1 MRTSRRWWLVFFLGP
16 AIALFAAF
24 ITYPI
29 LSALAFSLY
38 AWEGIGRRGFV
49 GLANFARLF
58 ATFPYAGLLVN
69 AFWHN
74 VLVFVATMLLQNVTA
89 LALAVLLARG
99 PWGARGY
106 RVIFF
111 LPVMLSLVIVGF
123 LWGLFLNPV
132 FGLVNKVLTLLHAGA
147 LARPW
152 LGDASTALLTLIVVN
167 AWRWLGFPT
176 IVFLAGINAVPEEY
190 VEAAR
195 IDGAGGSWRDA
206 RRGRPHRGPMRHAAQ
221 RVPRAGAHGHHG
233 GVGVQEHPR
242 DLPAPVRAARGVA
255 VGELRA
261 CVGGGQVRAVLPQ
274 QCPRHHRLRRHRRDP
289 GGHGRVRA
297 GPVPLPRKRSRLSL
311 LPQRVDAADPPRDHP
326 AVHPDAHLTSARH
339 PVGADPDLRRLGAAQ
354 RGVHPDRVLPDA
366 ARGPGQRRA
375 HRRRR
380 GVADLPADHGAAGA
394 AGPGHRGRVQS
405 HSHLERFLLPPGVHP
420 DQPVENL
427 AAGDDHVL
435 RPVLHRLGRAVRR
448 PQAGR
453 GAGRGALC
461 AGVAA
466 VHPRARSGRVEGVRT
481 A

>member
-16 AIALFAAF
+16 GIVLFAAF

-74 VLVFVATMLLQNVTA
+74 VLVFIATMLLQNVTA
-89 LALAVLLARG
+89 LGLAVLLARG

-106 RVIFF
+106 RVVFF

-123 LWGLFLNPV
+123 LWALFLNPV

-195 IDGAGGSWRDA
+195 IDGAGEW
-206 RRGRPHRGPMRHAAQ
+206 
-221 RVPRAGAHGHHG
+221 
-233 GVGVQEHPR
+233 
-242 DLPAPVRAARGVA
+242 
-255 VGELRA
+255 
-261 CVGGGQVRAVLPQ
+261 AVL
-274 QCPRHHRLRRHRRDP
+274 RRIIFP
-289 GGHGRVRA
+289 LLAPAVTIIVLLTFIGAFNWFELPYIMQGVSGAPNRA
-297 GPVPLPRKRSRLSL
+297 TDVLSL
-311 LPQRVDAADPPRDHP
+311 LFYRTAFGEVDTGLQDIGIGSAI
-326 AVHPDAHLTSARH
+326 AVLMFALLLGMSA
-339 PVGADPDLRRLGAAQ
+339 VGAVLLRR
-354 RGVHPDRVLPDA
+354 R
-366 ARGPGQRRA
+366 
-375 HRRRR
+375 
-380 GVADLPADHGAAGA
+380 
-394 AGPGHRGRVQS
+394 
-405 HSHLERFLLPPGVHP
+405 E
-420 DQPVENL
+420 VEL
-427 AAGDDHVL
+427 A
-435 RPVLHRLGRAVRR
+435 
-448 PQAGR
+448 
-453 GAGRGALC
+453 
-461 AGVAA
+461 
-466 VHPRARSGRVEGVRT
+466 
-481 A
+481 

>member
-16 AIALFAAF
+16 ATVLFAAL

-89 LALAVLLARG
+89 LGLAVLLARA

-123 LWGLFLNPV
+123 LWALFLNPV
-132 FGLVNKVLTLLHAGA
+132 FGLVNKGLTLLHAGA

-195 IDGAGGSWRDA
+195 IDGAGEW
-206 RRGRPHRGPMRHAAQ
+206 
-221 RVPRAGAHGHHG
+221 
-233 GVGVQEHPR
+233 
-242 DLPAPVRAARGVA
+242 
-255 VGELRA
+255 
-261 CVGGGQVRAVLPQ
+261 AVL
-274 QCPRHHRLRRHRRDP
+274 RRIIFP
-289 GGHGRVRA
+289 LLAPAVTIIVLLTFIGAFNWFELPYIMQGVSGAPNRA
-297 GPVPLPRKRSRLSL
+297 TDVLSL
-311 LPQRVDAADPPRDHP
+311 LFYRTAFGEVDTGLQDIGIGSAI
-326 AVHPDAHLTSARH
+326 AVLMFALLLGMSA
-339 PVGADPDLRRLGAAQ
+339 VGAVLLRR
-354 RGVHPDRVLPDA
+354 R
-366 ARGPGQRRA
+366 
-375 HRRRR
+375 
-380 GVADLPADHGAAGA
+380 
-394 AGPGHRGRVQS
+394 
-405 HSHLERFLLPPGVHP
+405 E
-420 DQPVENL
+420 VEL
-427 AAGDDHVL
+427 A
-435 RPVLHRLGRAVRR
+435 
-448 PQAGR
+448 
-453 GAGRGALC
+453 
-461 AGVAA
+461 
-466 VHPRARSGRVEGVRT
+466 
-481 A
+481 

>member
-16 AIALFAAF
+16 AIVLFAAF

-123 LWGLFLNPV
+123 LWALFLNPV

-195 IDGAGGSWRDA
+195 IDGAGEW
-206 RRGRPHRGPMRHAAQ
+206 
-221 RVPRAGAHGHHG
+221 
-233 GVGVQEHPR
+233 
-242 DLPAPVRAARGVA
+242 
-255 VGELRA
+255 
-261 CVGGGQVRAVLPQ
+261 AVL
-274 QCPRHHRLRRHRRDP
+274 RRIIFP
-289 GGHGRVRA
+289 LLAPAVTIIVLLTFIGAFNWFELPYIMQGVSGAPNRA
-297 GPVPLPRKRSRLSL
+297 THVLSL
-311 LPQRVDAADPPRDHP
+311 LFYRTAFGEVDTGLQDIGIGSAI
-326 AVHPDAHLTSARH
+326 AVLMFALLLGMSA
-339 PVGADPDLRRLGAAQ
+339 VGAVLLRR
-354 RGVHPDRVLPDA
+354 R
-366 ARGPGQRRA
+366 
-375 HRRRR
+375 
-380 GVADLPADHGAAGA
+380 
-394 AGPGHRGRVQS
+394 
-405 HSHLERFLLPPGVHP
+405 E
-420 DQPVENL
+420 VEL
-427 AAGDDHVL
+427 A
-435 RPVLHRLGRAVRR
+435 
-448 PQAGR
+448 
-453 GAGRGALC
+453 
-461 AGVAA
+461 
-466 VHPRARSGRVEGVRT
+466 
-481 A
+481 

>member
-16 AIALFAAF
+16 AIVLFAAF

-74 VLVFVATMLLQNVTA
+74 VLVFIATMLLQNVTA

-123 LWGLFLNPV
+123 LWALFLNPV

-195 IDGAGGSWRDA
+195 IDGAGEW
-206 RRGRPHRGPMRHAAQ
+206 
-221 RVPRAGAHGHHG
+221 
-233 GVGVQEHPR
+233 
-242 DLPAPVRAARGVA
+242 
-255 VGELRA
+255 
-261 CVGGGQVRAVLPQ
+261 AVL
-274 QCPRHHRLRRHRRDP
+274 RRIIFP
-289 GGHGRVRA
+289 LLAPAVTIIVLLTFIGAFNWFELPYIMQGVSGAPNRA
-297 GPVPLPRKRSRLSL
+297 TDVLSL
-311 LPQRVDAADPPRDHP
+311 LFYRTAFGEVDTGLQDIGIGSAI
-326 AVHPDAHLTSARH
+326 AVLMFALLLGMSA
-339 PVGADPDLRRLGAAQ
+339 VGAVLLRR
-354 RGVHPDRVLPDA
+354 R
-366 ARGPGQRRA
+366 
-375 HRRRR
+375 
-380 GVADLPADHGAAGA
+380 
-394 AGPGHRGRVQS
+394 
-405 HSHLERFLLPPGVHP
+405 E
-420 DQPVENL
+420 VEL
-427 AAGDDHVL
+427 A
-435 RPVLHRLGRAVRR
+435 
-448 PQAGR
+448 
-453 GAGRGALC
+453 
-461 AGVAA
+461 
-466 VHPRARSGRVEGVRT
+466 
-481 A
+481 